1 MYILIFFTGNED
13 RRDLSYPGL
22 LLDSHMTDIER
33 KRLKY
38 TLEEKSNEMMCKF
51 ARIRRQF
58 STFLEE
64 NGSDDAIV
72 KLKDILFDY
81 VGYPPLFQNRPN
93 YPTIDKDLE
102 KANSIT
108 EIKRIINSY
117 SSFFNIKMLEIVFDE
132 MGYREGKVALD
143 RHKEDIAEYAKKRI
157 YHFPS
162 GLGIKNAKHI
172 VVAVKLDDAYK
183 DCTGSHLITLH
194 NNLCQLLKVSLGQ
207 FQLDGLQPG
216 CISIMFHLPEFLR
229 KIFPL
234 TREQIS
240 ELQRLRC
247 HHARII
253 KLSCEDLQYDI
264 ISKH

>member
-1 MYILIFFTGNED
+1 MN
-13 RRDLSYPGL
+13 
-22 LLDSHMTDIER
+22 DIER
-33 KRLKY
+33 DRLKY
-38 TLEEKSNEMMCKF
+38 TLQEKSNEMMCKF
-51 ARIRRQF
+51 TNIRQQF

-64 NGSDDAIV
+64 NGSDHAIA
-72 KLKDILFDY
+72 KLKGILYDF
-81 VGYPPLFQNRPN
+81 VEYPPLFPNRPN
-93 YPTIDKDLE
+93 YPTIDRDLV

-117 SSFFNIKMLEIVFDE
+117 SSFFNFQLLEKVFDH
-132 MGYREGKVALD
+132 MGYREGKAALD
-143 RHKEDIAEYAKKRI
+143 RHKEDIAEYAKERI

-183 DCTGSHLITLH
+183 DCTVSHLINFH
-194 NNLCQLLKVSLGQ
+194 KNLCQLLKVSLGQ

-216 CISIMFHLPEFLR
+216 CISIIFHLPEFLR

-234 TREQIS
+234 TQEQVS

-253 KLSCEDLQYDI
+253 KLSCKDWQYDI
-264 ISKH
+264 ISKHWNTYIISGVRLFDIVNTT